1 MDRQVNTV
9 ATFVTERFNTT
20 VTKPTFINP
29 GCFGDDLA
37 LWLGEELR
45 RDGFSVGGNP
55 VPEDFG
61 WAVSFDVK
69 KRRYWAVI
77 GYVPRNAWYIAVER
91 RGPMAMFSPRFRAIP
106 DDAVDAVKRV
116 LVRGAD
122 IRDLQWHSARDFFKG
137 LAIAGSP

>member
-1 MDRQVNTV
+1 MNSV

-45 RDGFSVGGNP
+45 TEGCWVGANP

-69 KRRYWAVI
+69 KRRFWAVI
-77 GYVPRNAWYIAVER
+77 GYVPGNGWYIVLER
-91 RGPMAMFSPRFRAIP
+91 RGPMAMFFGRFRAIP
-106 DDAVDAVKRV
+106 GYAVDAVNRV

-122 IRDLQWHSARDFFKG
+122 IRDLQWHSARDFFRG
-137 LAIAGSP
+137 LAVPGRIAG